1 MNIRLT
7 RLGIVLV
14 VIGVAF
20 AAAGAF
26 VYIKT
31 QEGYKSLSAFSAAQ
45 NVQLSYN
52 EEGQLVDRGETEG
65 AAAIMSLLKDDWG
78 YPVVPSHLNPNDP
91 IVNPATEYMFQMA
104 TIAHHTLTGTQTV
117 VLTEPVDY
125 L

>member
-52 EEGQLVDRGETEG
+52 EDGQLGRPRRNRGRRRHH
-65 AAAIMSLLKDDWG
+65 
-78 YPVVPSHLNPNDP
+78 VP
-91 IVNPATEYMFQMA
+91 AER
-104 TIAHHTLTGTQTV
+104 
-117 VLTEPVDY
+117 
-125 L
+125 